1 MFGIRLIVFMSVVYC
16 WVFGVLDLCPDKF
29 RRYFL
34 RGSEVKNVLDE
45 VSGNLVEFVTAII
58 NNKSSIEVI
67 AADLGRIFLIGG
79 KPLLFERG
87 KRVFPTLMFEGFVSK
102 AAKIVVDMGAVP
114 HVCTGADVMAPG
126 IVRYDGDFVKGDL
139 VVVVDV
145 KYGKPLLIG
154 EALLDR
160 VSAEKAAHGAILK
173 NIHYVGDE
181 IWKLLRKL

>member
-1 MFGIRLIVFMSVVYC
+1 MFVVYC
-16 WVFGVLDLCPDKF
+16 WLFGVLNLCPDKF

-34 RGSEVKNVLDE
+34 RGSEVKSVLDE
-45 VSGNLVEFVTAII
+45 VSGNLVGFVAAIT
-58 NNKSSIEVI
+58 NNKSSIEVV

-79 KPLLFERG
+79 KPLLFECG
-87 KRVFPTLMFEGFVSK
+87 NRVFPTLMFEGFVSK
-102 AAKIVVDMGAVP
+102 AAKIAVDMGAVP
-114 HVCTGADVMAPG
+114 HVCAGADVMAPG

-160 VSAEKAAHGAILK
+160 VSAQKTAHGVILK

-181 IWKLLRKL
+181 VWKLLRKL